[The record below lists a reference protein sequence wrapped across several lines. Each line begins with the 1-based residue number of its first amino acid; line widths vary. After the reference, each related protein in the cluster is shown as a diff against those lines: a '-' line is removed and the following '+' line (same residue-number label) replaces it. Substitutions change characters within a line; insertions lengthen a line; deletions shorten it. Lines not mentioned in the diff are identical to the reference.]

1 MSLKSLSASSTFKM
15 FQMYFFECIF
25 AQFSLD
31 SHFFSVWNPLN
42 LSLSRWPY
50 YSRSSNFLAFNLSS
64 VSKYTTLPSN
74 EEVLSSRFDMASSLL
89 LWLLPC
95 CYGFFIVLTF
105 SSNLVIFKPNSF
117 IVSLCSFISILNES
131 ILPFDAR
138 DFTTSSNRS
147 LNSFISHFRWT
158 SCHIAM
164 ILILHNKFI
173 LYFSFNK
180 SKKYLSAM
188 KLSGWKAPIFFRKGV
203 WSVSFLEWKW

>member
-1 MSLKSLSASSTFKM
+1 MDILFKVLPIFSIIPRDFCPIRCMSLKSLSSSLTFKM

-74 EEVLSSRFDMASSLL
+74 EEVLSSSFVMASSLL

-95 CYGFFIVLTF
+95 CYGFFIVVMA
-105 SSNLVIFKPNSF
+105 SSLLLWLLHCCYGFF
-117 IVSLCSFISILNES
+117 IVV
-131 ILPFDAR
+131 
-138 DFTTSSNRS
+138 
-147 LNSFISHFRWT
+147 
-158 SCHIAM
+158 IACL
-164 ILILHNKFI
+164 LIFVPKNF
-173 LYFSFNK
+173 
-180 SKKYLSAM
+180 
-188 KLSGWKAPIFFRKGV
+188 
-203 WSVSFLEWKW
+203 